1 MIYSKCYQYNCN
13 IWPQVDS
20 GSRCEVCSAL
30 TVRLQK
36 RVEVMR
42 MLSGKKYELLAYF
55 YQYNSYLMLVY
66 HKKIGLITSEKM
78 RICNKLLI

>member
-1 MIYSKCYQYNCN
+1 
-13 IWPQVDS
+13 
-20 GSRCEVCSAL
+20 
-30 TVRLQK
+30 
-36 RVEVMR
+36 MR